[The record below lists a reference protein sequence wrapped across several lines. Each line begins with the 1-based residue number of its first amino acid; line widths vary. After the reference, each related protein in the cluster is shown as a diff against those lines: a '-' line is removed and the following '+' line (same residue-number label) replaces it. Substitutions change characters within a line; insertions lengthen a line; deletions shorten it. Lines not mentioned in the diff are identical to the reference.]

1 MGDGPPTAN
10 PDTAIDFAPG
20 APEGKGEEPS
30 RRQRVG
36 PWAPVI
42 PLKVGPHVAGGDT
55 PFCKRD
61 SLAGSPRGEGVRRA
75 LRVGRVS
82 DQQRGGVSEEV
93 AGEGGEEGDAGDPR
107 DAAHQ

>member
-1 MGDGPPTAN
+1 MGDGPPSAN

-42 PLKVGPHVAGGDT
+42 PLKVGPHVAGGDM
-55 PFCKRD
+55 KI
-61 SLAGSPRGEGVRRA
+61 
-75 LRVGRVS
+75 
-82 DQQRGGVSEEV
+82 
-93 AGEGGEEGDAGDPR
+93 AGDEEPILV
-107 DAAHQ
+107 Q

>member
-1 MGDGPPTAN
+1 MGDGPPSAN

-42 PLKVGPHVAGGDT
+42 PLKVGPHVAGGDKCGSVRQIGGSSG
-55 PFCKRD
+55 FSVGLDWQLEGRR
-61 SLAGSPRGEGVRRA
+61 LA
-75 LRVGRVS
+75 
-82 DQQRGGVSEEV
+82 
-93 AGEGGEEGDAGDPR
+93 
-107 DAAHQ
+107 

>member
-1 MGDGPPTAN
+1 MGDGPPSAN

-42 PLKVGPHVAGGDT
+42 PLKVGPHVAGGDSARVSRHR
-55 PFCKRD
+55 PHR
-61 SLAGSPRGEGVRRA
+61 
-75 LRVGRVS
+75 LRVRAVFARAAELRPPSSASATSGT
-82 DQQRGGVSEEV
+82 V
-93 AGEGGEEGDAGDPR
+93 ALAVQNDR
-107 DAAHQ
+107 

>member
-42 PLKVGPHVAGGDT
+42 PLKVGPHVAGGD
-55 PFCKRD
+55 KSR
-61 SLAGSPRGEGVRRA
+61 
-75 LRVGRVS
+75 
-82 DQQRGGVSEEV
+82 
-93 AGEGGEEGDAGDPR
+93 
-107 DAAHQ
+107 